1 MSSSEANLVPA
12 NNLVATEDVYNNN
25 DKISD
30 TNDKIII
37 PDKKDIIHD
46 IFKKSMQTQLEE
58 VVRGKKEKFFKLKN
72 YNNKNSE
79 PIATNSKGET
89 QGKYPDG
96 TGNITGDSILNGI
109 IQEREG
115 TCC

>member
-46 IFKKSMQTQLEE
+46 IFKKTMQTQLEE
-58 VVRGKKEKFFKLKN
+58 VVRGKKEKFFELKN

-79 PIATNSKGET
+79 PIATNSKEET